1 LILVVQPLDPVHI
14 AFKRNIID
22 CGRYYIPKTI
32 FGAVPLTTLGKA
44 AMPVSH
50 QLMGTGP
57 GNTFDLE
64 GEVNMLE
71 HTVVAVGIQMLHQ
84 GNRVSGFAVITD

>member
-50 QLMGTGP
+50 QLMRTGS
-57 GNTFDLE
+57 GDIFDLE
-64 GEVNMLE
+64 SEVDMLKY
-71 HTVVAVGIQMLHQ
+71 
-84 GNRVSGFAVITD
+84 